1 MKKRLGIALLV
12 FLIPV
17 LAYAWG
23 VALLGSPGGSAFRFT
38 ITTAVEDDTFTL
50 PIYNGGTYDFAV
62 NWGDGN
68 SDTIT
73 AFDDAAVTHTY
84 ADSGATTYTVSITGI
99 ITGFRFNSVGDR
111 LLMRDIKSWGPLN
124 VGNNGGYFYGCS
136 NLTISATDVL
146 DLTNTFSMAS
156 GLRSCSS
163 LTTIPSINSWGTSNI
178 TTWTSSFR
186 DSSIDQ
192 DFGTLDITSV
202 TDLSNMFNGVTLSTA
217 NYSSLLVGWEGQ
229 NPNNTVIFGGGN
241 SKWSGEAAADARNH
255 LVLATGSG
263 GHSWTITDG
272 GEDLGT
278 EKVTNGTFTANLTGW
293 INDGGSTWDTF
304 EQAAGKM
311 HLVSDGTGNA
321 LGGSNDDISVEAG
334 KTYRFSFDYDVTSG
348 VIYVIR
354 LRQSYS
360 NGTTWVVSNA
370 LSGSGTIV
378 KYYIAPTTEN
388 IAVSFF
394 NTNAVAGDFTLD
406 NISVKETPAP

>member
-1 MKKRLGIALLV
+1 M
-12 FLIPV
+12 
-17 LAYAWG
+17 LATRMLM
-23 VALLGSPGGSAFRFT
+23 VTSQSVFRFT
-38 ITTAVEDDTFTL
+38 ILTAGANDTFTL
-50 PIYNGGTYDFAV
+50 PIYDGGTYDFTV
-62 NWGDGN
+62 RWGDGN
-68 SDTIT
+68 NDDIT

-84 ADSGATTYTVSITGI
+84 ADAGATTYTVSITGI
-99 ITGFRFNSVGDR
+99 ITGWRFNDAGDAP
-111 LLMRDIKSWGPLN
+111 LMRVIKSWGPLN
-124 VGNNGGYFYGCS
+124 LGNNEGYFWGCTS
-136 NLTISATDVL
+136 LTVSATDIL
-146 DLTNTFSMAS
+146 DLTNTTDFRQAFYDMA
-156 GLRSCSS
+156 G
-163 LTTIPSINSWGTSNI
+163 TTIPSLLSWATSAI
-178 TTWTSSFR
+178 TLWHNCFR

-192 DFGTLDITSV
+192 DLGSLDIAGMV
-202 TDLSNMFNGVTLSTA
+202 NASNMFLGVTLSTA

-229 NPNNTVIFGGGN
+229 DPNNTITFHGGN

-255 LVLATGSG
+255 LVLAIGSA
-263 GHSWTITDG
+263 GHGWTITDG
-272 GEDLGT
+272 GEDLGV
-278 EKVTNGTFTANLTGW
+278 EKVTNGTFTADLTGW
-293 INDGGSTWDTF
+293 INSGSDTWDTF

-360 NGTTWVVSNA
+360 NGSTWVESNA

-378 KYYIAPTTEN
+378 KYYVAPTTEN